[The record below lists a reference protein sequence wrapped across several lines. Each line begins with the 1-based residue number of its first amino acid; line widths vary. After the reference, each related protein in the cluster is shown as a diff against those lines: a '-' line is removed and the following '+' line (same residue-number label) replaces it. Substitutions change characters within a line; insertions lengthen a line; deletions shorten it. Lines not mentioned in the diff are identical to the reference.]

1 MRRALLI
8 VSLLTLVT
16 ALAALAAQ
24 TLTIT
29 QGIFY
34 DPNGQPIHPTSLTEI
49 VTILGVAGLF
59 SLPLA
64 LANFILGVVAAG
76 LERRYVWLA
85 ALVVAGGLTLVGLF
99 AMIWILLSERSPIA
113 FQTPLALIP
122 LVTLAYVSLP
132 APRQIAAPGVY

>member
-8 VSLLTLVT
+8 VSLLTLAT
-16 ALAALAAQ
+16 TLAAQIAQ
-24 TLTIT
+24 TLTVT
-29 QGIFY
+29 QGIYY
-34 DPNGQPIHPTSLTEI
+34 DPNGQPVNPTALTQA
-49 VTILGVAGLF
+49 VTILGVAGLLLF
-59 SLPLA
+59 PLA
-64 LANFILGVVAAG
+64 LANFILGVVATG

-85 ALVVAGGLTLVGLF
+85 ALVVAGVLTLVGLF

>member
-24 TLTIT
+24 TLTVT

-34 DPNGQPIHPTSLTEI
+34 DPNGQPIHPTALTQA

-85 ALVVAGGLTLVGLF
+85 AFVVAGGLTLVGLF